1 MLSTRAQ
8 NAQRVTTIR
17 IDCDGDARHL
27 FSDLPLRMDTGAAA
41 EKESLLTDDGRARPR
56 KAEGCDEWLPRRM
69 YAISAV
75 ICTLFLI
82 AIVVA
87 VAVLMAKVQ
96 DTINSVDSAVGLTPS
111 AVNAIRNIDTL
122 LNRSAQLADTAHRL
136 GVQGLDA
143 SLFSK
148 PYLTR
153 ILNSSTALVES
164 TSRLA
169 AHPHIAIGG

>member
-17 IDCDGDARHL
+17 IDCEGDARHL
-27 FSDLPLRMDTGAAA
+27 FSDLPLRFESGAA
-41 EKESLLTDDGRARPR
+41 EKESLLTNDGKARPP
-56 KAEGCDEWLPRRM
+56 KAESCDEWLPRRM

-82 AIVVA
+82 AAVVTA
-87 VAVLMAKVQ
+87 AVLISRVQ
-96 DTINSVDSAVGLTPS
+96 NTINSVDNAVGLAPS

-136 GVQGLDA
+136 GVKGLDA
-143 SLFSK
+143 TMFSK

-153 ILNSSTALVES
+153 ILNSSTTLIES